1 MSAFVSE
8 KTAIAVV
15 GPTASGKTGVAVHLA
30 KLVSGEI
37 INADSMQI
45 WRKMDIGTAKPT
57 PKQQASAVFHLVDI
71 ADFHE
76 SFSAAKYKK
85 LADSVLE
92 DIISGGK
99 IPILCGGTGLYV
111 RSVVDGY
118 QFAPQPDPAVRR
130 RLLDQ
135 LEEEGPEPLISRLLR
150 EDPESARRLGTGN
163 IRRVVR
169 ALEVLDTTGKTLTDH
184 LSPVTS
190 TGGAQEDLE
199 WKIFGLFLPTE
210 ELGRRIDAR
219 IDNMMQCGLL
229 EEVRELVRD
238 GLSTDLQSGKALGYQ
253 EVMGFLKGDYTLE
266 RAVQL
271 IRQNTRR
278 FAKRQ
283 RTWFKADTR
292 IEWLDMTGIT
302 EEQAAEIINNRLASH

>member
-1 MSAFVSE
+1 MLASVSG

-30 KLVSGEI
+30 ALVSGEI

-57 PKQQASAVFHLVDI
+57 PKERASAVFHLVDI

-76 SFSAAKYKK
+76 SFSAAKYKR
-85 LADSVLE
+85 LAESVLE
-92 DIISGGK
+92 DIASRGK
-99 IPILCGGTGLYV
+99 IPILCGGTGLYI

-118 QFAPQPDPAVRR
+118 QFAPQPDPAVRQ

-135 LEEEGPEPLISRLLR
+135 LEGEGPEPLVSRLLKD
-150 EDPESARRLGTGN
+150 DPESARRLGTAN

-169 ALEVLDTTGKTLTDH
+169 ALEVLDTTGRTLTEH
-184 LSPVTS
+184 LEHANSAGCS
-190 TGGAQEDLE
+190 QEMD

-229 EEVRELVRD
+229 DEVRALVRE

-253 EVMGFLKGDYTLE
+253 EVIGFLKGDYTLE

-271 IRQNTRR
+271 IQQNTRR

-292 IEWLDMTGIT
+292 IEWLDMSGIT
-302 EEQAAEIINNRLASH
+302 EEQAAEIINNRLASQ